1 MPLEI
6 RELHIK
12 IAVDQSEGQNGP
24 GATGS
29 GGNASNSSAEP
40 NPALVETI
48 VEKVLDILARKN
60 ER

>member
-12 IAVDQSEGQNGP
+12 IAVDQSEGQNGQ
-24 GATGS
+24 GSTGS
-29 GGNASNSSAEP
+29 GGGVSNSSGEP
-40 NPALVETI
+40 NPAFVENI